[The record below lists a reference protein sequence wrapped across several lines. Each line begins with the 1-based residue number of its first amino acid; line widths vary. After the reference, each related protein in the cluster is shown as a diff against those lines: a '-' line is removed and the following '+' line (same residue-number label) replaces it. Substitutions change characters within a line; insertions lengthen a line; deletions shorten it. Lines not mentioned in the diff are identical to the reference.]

1 MNRLAM
7 KSRTIGLAAIVAS
20 ATVAVPVGLTTV
32 ASPADATATR
42 ASQSHKQAQ
51 RQAQRQAHRH
61 THGKSHRRV
70 AHRLLQA
77 ADLGP
82 DWSAVDVD
90 KLVADK
96 KGQVLAFLQSANIS
110 PASCVSGLAI
120 PPGYQS
126 EAHRVFGNGASK
138 YGPYLGEV
146 VARFGNADQA
156 QAAVEWAKNKI
167 NECKDLTV
175 ATGYGSVTISIR
187 PAGARAV
194 SPSATGYR
202 VDGNLG
208 GFVSAG
214 GQVFIA
220 RKGRKIVIVGQG
232 AVGQSSSSRLAATRK
247 AAATAFDLL

>member
-32 ASPADATATR
+32 ASSAGATATR
-42 ASQSHKQAQ
+42 ASQAHKQAP
-51 RQAQRQAHRH
+51 RQAHRH
-61 THGKSHRRV
+61 THGQSHRRV

-126 EAHRVFGNGASK
+126 EAHRVFGNGAGK

-146 VARFGNADQA
+146 VARFSNADQA

-187 PAGARAV
+187 PTGARAV

-208 GFVSAG
+208 GFMSAG

-247 AAATAFDLL
+247 AAAAAFDLL